1 LEAGVRIFE
10 YGPRMLHSKAFI
22 ADDDTCIVGTAN
34 FDHRSFRLNFEL
46 SMMYTDLKLTG
57 ELDAILRAEFDSA
70 EEVQLLRDRSLW
82 RKRLPE
88 AFARLASPLL

>member
-1 LEAGVRIFE
+1 MRIYE

-22 ADDDTCIVGTAN
+22 ADDRTCIVGTAN

-46 SMMYTDLKLTG
+46 SMMYNDRKLTS
-57 ELDAILRAEFDSA
+57 ELEAILREEFNSA
-70 EEVQLLRDRSLW
+70 TEVRLNRHRPLW
-82 RKRLPE
+82 RERLPE